1 MGTIKVWTRQ
11 HKSVLDKVMNNGR
24 YIAKRDYIY
33 MDLQEHAKLVLEVY
47 DWLVQHSP
55 DRANK
60 PEDVEYP
67 VWVSFDEEATML
79 SGEEGV
85 VFELTID
92 EEKIT
97 PVNIAKWGTI
107 LNYSYI
113 PLNEAD
119 KKRHQ
124 ELLDMYR
131 TDDVKAFMTQFYP
144 QIKKEIVESWSR
156 LFDDT
161 VKVGNDLKYGLIWE
175 LRKEWVTKVI
185 K

>member
-79 SGEEGV
+79 SGEE
-85 VFELTID
+85 
-92 EEKIT
+92 
-97 PVNIAKWGTI
+97 
-107 LNYSYI
+107 
-113 PLNEAD
+113 
-119 KKRHQ
+119 
-124 ELLDMYR
+124 
-131 TDDVKAFMTQFYP
+131 
-144 QIKKEIVESWSR
+144 
-156 LFDDT
+156 
-161 VKVGNDLKYGLIWE
+161 
-175 LRKEWVTKVI
+175 
-185 K
+185 